1 MIRFKNKY
9 LKSGLW
15 VLIEKVTKILTT
27 LAITSILARTVS
39 VEEFG
44 VYSYYLAIFAIT
56 TLLVSFGSEQL
67 VIKDSSKGIECT
79 LESFFIIRLISSVIT
94 CIFLILFLY
103 LFKLDYYYTLA
114 IALVS
119 ICQSFMVMTS
129 YYQGIVNY
137 KGISILSSFSLLI
150 SLLIKIFLVAEY
162 QERYLSVV
170 MIFDFLLISF
180 ILALFLSK
188 HIKIINNTSSLK
200 LSIVRNFKR
209 SFPLLISALGIV
221 IYSRID
227 QFMIYKMLGSEQLAL
242 YSSVVRIGDV
252 FAFIPAVAINAFIP
266 YYEKKKNEGSDVIL
280 KFFKYVVIYAIIV
293 IFIINFFS
301 STIISILYGDKYMS
315 STDIL
320 RFYSLAIF
328 FSYIGAASNVWLI
341 AHELQKYKTYR
352 ILGGC
357 IINVFLN
364 FLWIPSYG
372 IQGAVFATIISQC
385 FASWILNVVS
395 KKTKPLF
402 ILQNK
407 AFIIYRWK
415 N

>member
-209 SFPLLISALGIV
+209 SFPLLISA
-221 IYSRID
+221 
-227 QFMIYKMLGSEQLAL
+227 
-242 YSSVVRIGDV
+242 
-252 FAFIPAVAINAFIP
+252 
-266 YYEKKKNEGSDVIL
+266 
-280 KFFKYVVIYAIIV
+280 
-293 IFIINFFS
+293 
-301 STIISILYGDKYMS
+301 
-315 STDIL
+315 
-320 RFYSLAIF
+320 
-328 FSYIGAASNVWLI
+328 
-341 AHELQKYKTYR
+341 
-352 ILGGC
+352 
-357 IINVFLN
+357 
-364 FLWIPSYG
+364 
-372 IQGAVFATIISQC
+372 
-385 FASWILNVVS
+385 
-395 KKTKPLF
+395 
-402 ILQNK
+402 
-407 AFIIYRWK
+407 
-415 N
+415 